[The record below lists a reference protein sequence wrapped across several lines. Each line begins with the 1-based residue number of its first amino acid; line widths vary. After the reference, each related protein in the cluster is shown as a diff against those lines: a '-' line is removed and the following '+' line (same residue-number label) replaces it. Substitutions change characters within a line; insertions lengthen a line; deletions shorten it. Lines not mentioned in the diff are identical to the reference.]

1 MLEGKDWAEHH
12 WYWQKIVMKLDL
24 LGLSSNLFFALSIE
38 ADLKN
43 STKRVIYVNSEKTFS
58 VWNKKKRCKKIEFFL
73 QIDQPNLA
81 IGREYLVKGF
91 DDELVAAYYNYHVN
105 TAVLYGAER
114 FYAEIEAKNVLNF
127 EMDLAKVS
135 EQPST
140 QLPELT

>member
-1 MLEGKDWAEHH
+1 ME
-12 WYWQKIVMKLDL
+12 Q
-24 LGLSSNLFFALSIE
+24 
-38 ADLKN
+38 
-43 STKRVIYVNSEKTFS
+43 
-58 VWNKKKRCKKIEFFL
+58 KKRCKKIEFFL

-135 EQPST
+135 EST
-140 QLPELT
+140 INSIT